1 MATQTVTVLFTDLVG
16 STEQISRLGE
26 EAAEAL
32 RRDHFARLR
41 AVMADTGG
49 QEVKSTGDGLM
60 VTFAGVSAG
69 LACAV
74 GMQQSVAASESSAE
88 PMPMRVGLAVGEV
101 EPDGGD
107 YYGIS
112 VVEAARLCAR
122 CEAGEIL
129 ITDMVRLL
137 ARARGGF
144 DFEALGEFELK
155 GLADPVIVHRVR
167 WQPLA
172 SVDNPVLPMPP
183 RLASLARSRYVGR
196 VREFDVLE
204 VALKEARTGTR
215 RAVLFSGE
223 PGIGK
228 TTLAAHFAAHA
239 SATGVSV
246 LYGHCD
252 EEVFVPYQPWAE
264 ALGSL
269 VEQAP
274 LNLVRAHVHE
284 YGTVLGRVVPAIWG
298 RAVPHAADDHG
309 SEDTDR
315 ARFFAA
321 VVDLLARVSEGAPLL
336 LLLDDLHWADA
347 GTVDLIRHVLS
358 AGRPLHIVLVGTFRD
373 ADVGV
378 DDPLAVTL
386 AALHRE
392 SGVER
397 LPLRGLG
404 DDELLDFLEL
414 IAGQPMDA
422 DGVALRD
429 ALAAET
435 DGNPFFVGE
444 LLRHLVANG
453 AIYQDDGGQWLATT
467 DLRTAGLPVSIR
479 EVVGQRVRSLGPEAH
494 HVLTLA
500 SVIGRDFGLDV
511 LERVADVDETD
522 LIDLCDAAVNA
533 QILRERERGD
543 GYTFAHALIGHTLY
557 DDLSAA
563 RRARVHGAVAEAI
576 EALAEGE
583 PGPRVGE
590 LAYHWSQ
597 ATRPR
602 DAGKAV
608 AYAGQAGARAL
619 AMLAP
624 EEAVRWYTQA
634 LELLDGDAGED
645 DATRA
650 ELLLGLG
657 DAQRQTGIPAYR
669 ETLLRAAWVADGAD
683 EVAVLARAAL
693 TNNRGWQSQAGETD
707 EERLSVLRR
716 ALDRVDH
723 DERAT
728 RARLLALS
736 ATEQI
741 YTTSLRER
749 LSLAGE
755 AVALAR
761 ASGDSGAVADALI
774 RGAGAVIVPATLPQR
789 TLWLAEAVQLA
800 DELGDPALRFMAR
813 HMLLRCELESANR
826 TAFEEHLVLAGNI
839 LEQLPHAG
847 FRWTH
852 AYDMAVRAL
861 LSGDLAEAERLATDA
876 LNLGTETGQPDAF
889 TIYGAQLLNVRV
901 RQGGLAQLI
910 PLIEE
915 TVAGLPGQPVYQAVL
930 AKAYA
935 EAGDLDRSRGLL
947 DVAHAA
953 HYAIPEDNAWS
964 SAHMCWADVAVS
976 TRHHD
981 AAEALRTRLAPFG
994 HHLVTTHVTVD
1005 PVVAHTVARLEHLLG
1020 RYDDAD
1026 ESFQRAYDVHDQLRC
1041 PLLVSLTEAAWAG
1054 LLIDRAE
1061 GADQQRARAMAE
1073 RAYRVASDGGYGSV
1087 EREAAAVLERLR

>member
-26 EAAEAL
+26 ETAEAL
-32 RRDHFARLR
+32 RREHFARLR
-41 AVMADTGG
+41 AVMVDTDG

-60 VTFAGVSAG
+60 VTFSGVTAG

-74 GMQQSVAASESSAE
+74 GMQQSVAAAQSAAE

-101 EPDGGD
+101 ESDGGD

-122 CEAGEIL
+122 CDAGEIL
-129 ITDMVRLL
+129 TTDMVRLL

-155 GLADPVIVHRVR
+155 GLADPVVVHRVR

-172 SVDNPVLPMPP
+172 TVDNPVLPVPP

-196 VREFDVLE
+196 LPESAALKA
-204 VALKEARTGTR
+204 ALKEARTGAR
-215 RAVLFSGE
+215 RAVLLSGE

-228 TTLAAHFAAHA
+228 TSLAAHFAAHV
-239 SATGVSV
+239 SALGVSV
-246 LYGHCD
+246 LFGHCD
-252 EEVFVPYQPWAE
+252 EDVFVPYQPWAE

-274 LNLVRAHVHE
+274 LDLVQAHVRE
-284 YGTVLGRVVPAIWG
+284 YGTVLGRVIPAIWG
-298 RAVPHAADDHG
+298 RAVPQAVDDHG
-309 SEDTDR
+309 SEETDR

-321 VVDLLARVSEGAPLL
+321 VVDLLARVSETAPLL

-347 GTVDLIRHVLS
+347 GSIDLMRHLLS
-358 AGRPLHIVLVGTFRD
+358 ASRPLHILLVGTFRD

-378 DDPLAVTL
+378 DDPLAIAL
-386 AALHRE
+386 AALHRI

-404 DDELLDFLEL
+404 DDELLAFIEL
-414 IAGQPMDA
+414 IAGHPMDA
-422 DGVALRD
+422 DGLALRD
-429 ALAAET
+429 ALSAET

-453 AIYQDDGGQWLATT
+453 AIYQDGGGQWLAGN

-479 EVVGQRVRSLGPEAH
+479 EVVGQRVRSLGAETH
-494 HVLTLA
+494 QVLTLA

-511 LERVADVDETD
+511 LERVADADDTRLV
-522 LIDLCDAAVNA
+522 DLCDAAARA
-533 QILRERERGD
+533 QILREHDRGD
-543 GYTFAHALIGHTLY
+543 GYTFAHALIAHTLY
-557 DDLSAA
+557 EDLSSA

-576 EALAEGE
+576 EDLAEGE
-583 PGPRVGE
+583 PGARVGE
-590 LAYHWSQ
+590 LAFHWSQ
-597 ATRPR
+597 STRPG

-624 EEAVRWYTQA
+624 EEAARWYTQA
-634 LELLDGDAGED
+634 LELQDGGPEANG
-645 DATRA
+645 AARA

-657 DAQRQTGIPAYR
+657 DAQRQTGIAEYR
-669 ETLLRAAWVADGAD
+669 ETLLQAARVADEAD
-683 EVAVLARAAL
+683 DVAVLARAAL
-693 TNNRGWQSQAGETD
+693 TNNRGWQSRAGEAD
-707 EERLSVLRR
+707 PERLAVLHR
-716 ALDRVDH
+716 ALARVGD
-723 DERAT
+723 DEPAI

-741 YTTSLRER
+741 YTTTLEQRLR
-749 LSLAGE
+749 LAGE
-755 AVALAR
+755 AVGLAR
-761 ASGDSGAVADALI
+761 DSGEPSAVADALI
-774 RGAGAVIVPATLPQR
+774 WGTGAVIVPATLVQR
-789 TLWLAEAVQLA
+789 KAWLTEAVHIA
-800 DELGDPALRFMAR
+800 DELGDPAVRFMAR

-826 TAFEEHLVLAGNI
+826 EAFEEHLVLAGNI

-847 FRWTH
+847 LRWTH
-852 AYDMAVRAL
+852 AYDMAVRASL
-861 LSGDLAEAERLATDA
+861 AGDLVEAERLAVDA
-876 LNLGTETGQPDAF
+876 LNLGLETGQPDAF
-889 TIYGAQLLNVRV
+889 TIYGAQMLNVRV
-901 RQGGLAQLI
+901 RQGRLAELI

-915 TVAGLPGQPVYQAVL
+915 TVAGLPGQPVYEAVL

-935 EAGDLDRSRGLL
+935 EAGDLDKARDLL
-947 DVAHAA
+947 NGAYAA
-953 HYAIPEDNAWS
+953 RFETPEDNAWS
-964 SAHMCWADVAVS
+964 SAHMCWADVALS
-976 TRHHD
+976 TGHID
-981 AAEALRTRLAPFG
+981 AADALRARLAPFG
-994 HHLVTTHVTVD
+994 DHLVTTHVTVD
-1005 PVVAHTVARLEHLLG
+1005 PVAAHTVARLEHLLG

-1026 ESFQRAYDVHDQLRC
+1026 ASFHRAHDVHERLQC
-1041 PLLVSLTEAAWAG
+1041 PVLVSLTEAAWAG
-1054 LLIDRAE
+1054 LLVDRGR
-1061 GADQQRARAMAE
+1061 GADHQRAKVMAQRAF
-1073 RAYRVASDGGYGSV
+1073 RAASDGGYGGV
-1087 EREAAAVLERLR
+1087 ERDAAAVLERLP